1 MATLVSLHLLSLPL
15 LTGSPPARGFEGAWV
30 LDAQASQPIDGILKE
45 LGYGWVTRKVFAT
58 LSVEQFIQT
67 KPAYLKS
74 RIETLFGK
82 HSVELYA
89 DRVWRPG
96 RKVKGGTTRR
106 RTHEVRPGH
115 WVTEDRFPS
124 GKILK
129 VHRVLVGNNRFEE
142 RLELTKTNKVT
153 LRGTRVFRRQ

>member
-1 MATLVSLHLLSLPL
+1 MSLHLLSLPL
-15 LTGSPPARGFEGAWV
+15 LTGSPPDRGFKGAWV
-30 LDAQASQPIDGILKE
+30 LDAQASQPVDGILKE
-45 LGYGWVTRKVFAT
+45 LGYGWVTRKIFAS
-58 LSVEQFIQT
+58 LSVKQVIQT
-67 KPAYLKS
+67 EPSYFKS
-74 RIETLFGK
+74 RIETLFGQDT
-82 HSVELYA
+82 VELHA
-89 DRVWRPG
+89 DGVWRPG
-96 RKVKGGTTRR
+96 REVKGGVTRQ
-106 RTHEVRPGH
+106 RTHKPRPGH